1 MKSFLLRSFLLFVL
15 VAFAAGQGF
24 AASLNDYQTRIGSA
38 IAGIEELIEIVGEE
52 DAELE
57 SDSVAELR
65 RLVPTSE
72 QIDLAGGT
80 VETENSWFAASLD
93 NFTKETDEANRIE
106 ILNSTV
112 ERLKAIRAG
121 VDELTAATA
130 AEQSKDQDK
139 QKLAEILRRQEY
151 QRADE
156 KGESL
161 FQKWWRQ
168 FQEWLAKQMPEP
180 KEASPKGP
188 SFEGLRVVLQ
198 VLIFA
203 TVAALIAFLVWR
215 FVPFFAKQRR
225 TSKTKDG
232 DRVVLGERIGEDES
246 AADIFSEAERLAG
259 AGDHRGAIRKGYIAL
274 LVELG
279 DRKIIRIAR
288 HKTNRDYLRD
298 VRQRDDLFSDM
309 SGLTSKFE
317 RSWYGLRLAGADD
330 WAEFRDRCRSAI
342 SSVRGNH

>member
-1 MKSFLLRSFLLFVL
+1 MTSFSARSLFLLML
-15 VAFAAGQGF
+15 VAFVAGQGF
-24 AASLNDYQTRIGSA
+24 ATTLNDYQNRIGSA
-38 IAGIEELIEIVGEE
+38 IAGCDELSEIITEN
-52 DAELE
+52 DDDLE
-57 SDSVAELR
+57 RDSIVELR
-65 RLVPTSE
+65 RLLPKSE
-72 QIDLAGGT
+72 GIDTTGGT
-80 VETENSWFAASLD
+80 IETDNTWFHAALDSLA
-93 NFTKETDEANRIE
+93 NETDEPKRIE
-106 ILNSTV
+106 ILESIS
-112 ERLKAIRAG
+112 ERLKAIQSG
-121 VDELTAATA
+121 IDELNAATA

-151 QRADE
+151 QRAEE

-168 FQEWLAKQMPEP
+168 FQEWLARQMPAP
-180 KEASPKGP
+180 SKTPTTGP

-203 TVAALIAFLVWR
+203 AVAGLVAFLVWR
-215 FVPFFAKQRR
+215 FVPFFAKRRR
-225 TSKTKDG
+225 TSKTSDG
-232 DRVVLGERIGEDES
+232 GRVVLGERIGEDES

-279 DRKIIRIAR
+279 DRKIVRIAR

-298 VRQRDDLFSDM
+298 VRKRDDLFSDM
-309 SGLTSKFE
+309 SGLTSNFE

-330 WAEFRDRCRSAI
+330 WVDFRERCRRAI
-342 SSVRGNH
+342 SLVQGK